1 MSVNNFGD
9 VHPLSSG
16 SEDVESPRKRMQIE
30 SPVRKSWSLTD
41 RKTDQEVLQEMGVS
55 FLDGDD
61 NEQLLEPEVTN
72 SPHKPNLKRKYDIEN
87 VNPNVNSITSPRS
100 KHSPRSPRAKICS
113 PSPGPSKAKS
123 PRSLEKAKPL
133 HPVSDLESTLLHD
146 YIIDEET
153 PLGQSVA
160 LAPGRGY
167 LPSLLSPGASSYGT
181 GECSQYDAKVDRDNS
196 NSPISELT
204 LVGELPGMDSFSVL
218 SDEMMLSVFRWL
230 PKRTLAH
237 CMLVCKRWYR
247 VACDE
252 TLWQRLDLGN
262 KALNK
267 NALGRIV
274 ARLPVIVR
282 LAGSEISSWHPT
294 SPPETSRIQY
304 LDLSMSSIDPQT
316 LDCLLARCGNL
327 RKLSLESVRVQDS
340 TCELIGT
347 CSSLET
353 LNMTMAQGI
362 TAEGL
367 TAILEGCV
375 SLQSLNI
382 SWCNLN
388 EAALQALVSKL
399 PAKLTRLNVGGA
411 RIMTDDMVVALC
423 GRGSRLLEL
432 DVSDCSRLGARAVL
446 AAAKLPKLE
455 HLALSRCYLL
465 PPHVLTKLSSMP
477 SLQYLEVWGMLQTAS
492 LNALRAALPAIQVNQ
507 FMFSAIARPTV
518 GARRTSIWGL
528 RTRDY
533 YT

>member
-1 MSVNNFGD
+1 MAASGGACAYCSPVSLMSVNNFGD

-41 RKTDQEVLQEMGVS
+41 RKTDQE
-55 FLDGDD
+55 
-61 NEQLLEPEVTN
+61 
-72 SPHKPNLKRKYDIEN
+72 HKPNLKRKYDIEN

-123 PRSLEKAKPL
+123 PRSLEK
-133 HPVSDLESTLLHD
+133 
-146 YIIDEET
+146 DEET

-181 GECSQYDAKVDRDNS
+181 GECT
-196 NSPISELT
+196 PISELT

-218 SDEMMLSVFRWL
+218 SDEMMLSVF
-230 PKRTLAH
+230 
-237 CMLVCKRWYR
+237 
-247 VACDE
+247 
-252 TLWQRLDLGN
+252 
-262 KALNK
+262 
-267 NALGRIV
+267 RIV

-327 RKLSLESVRVQDS
+327 RKLSLES
-340 TCELIGT
+340 
-347 CSSLET
+347 
-353 LNMTMAQGI
+353 
-362 TAEGL
+362 
-367 TAILEGCV
+367 
-375 SLQSLNI
+375 
-382 SWCNLN
+382 
-388 EAALQALVSKL
+388 
-399 PAKLTRLNVGGA
+399 
-411 RIMTDDMVVALC
+411 
-423 GRGSRLLEL
+423 L

-465 PPHVLTKLSSMP
+465 PPHVL
-477 SLQYLEVWGMLQTAS
+477 
-492 LNALRAALPAIQVNQ
+492 
-507 FMFSAIARPTV
+507 
-518 GARRTSIWGL
+518 
-528 RTRDY
+528 
-533 YT
+533 